1 MNCTAPIRASSWRMI
16 SANPFDR
23 PPNVAPS
30 SADTTNRTATPAAP
44 PGNEAPTSR
53 ARATMITDWMTTT
66 TASLRRRPA
75 ISASRWTGETRNRAV
90 TPRLR
95 SSISAIPL
103 HAELNIAVITTT
115 PGARNAM

>member
-1 MNCTAPIRASSWRMI
+1 
-16 SANPFDR
+16 
-23 PPNVAPS
+23 
-30 SADTTNRTATPAAP
+30 
-44 PGNEAPTSR
+44 
-53 ARATMITDWMTTT
+53 MITDWMTTT
-66 TASLRRRPA
+66 TASLTRRPA

-115 PGARNAM
+115 PGARNAMYECA